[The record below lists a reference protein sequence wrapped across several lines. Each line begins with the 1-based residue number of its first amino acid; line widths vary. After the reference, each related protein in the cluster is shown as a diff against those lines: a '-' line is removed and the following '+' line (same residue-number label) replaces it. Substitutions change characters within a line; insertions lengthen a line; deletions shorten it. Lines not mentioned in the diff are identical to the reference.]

1 MNAGRI
7 ERVDR
12 CIHAANVT
20 RDAMPTTLPL
30 QSRTPTQVA
39 TNVRGGASDAITN
52 MDLLF
57 VLGFCVLGLLI
68 ALIVMLCFQD
78 LGALIESYNQF

>member
-12 CIHAANVT
+12 CIHAANVA

-30 QSRTPTQVA
+30 QSRTLTQAA
-39 TNVRGGASDAITN
+39 TNVRSGASDAMTKG
-52 MDLLF
+52 DLHF

-68 ALIVMLCFQD
+68 TLVVILRFPD
-78 LGALIESYNQF
+78 FGALIESYNQF